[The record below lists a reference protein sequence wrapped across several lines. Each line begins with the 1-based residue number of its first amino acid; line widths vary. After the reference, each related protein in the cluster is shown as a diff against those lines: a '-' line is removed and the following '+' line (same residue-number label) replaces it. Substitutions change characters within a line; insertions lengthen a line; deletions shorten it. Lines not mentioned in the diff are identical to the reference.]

1 MLFETNKEKGRA
13 GLCFAIAYFG
23 SNGWNVS
30 LPLNDTQDYDLIIE
44 KNNIFQKI
52 QCKATG
58 CKNKN
63 DTFYIVKLR
72 STGGNGGN
80 KIYGTV
86 KDSSADLLFVLTKEK
101 QMYLIPI
108 NEITQSTSLTLNS
121 DYDQYKINF

>member
-44 KNNIFQKI
+44 KNNIFQKV
-52 QCKATG
+52 QCKATR

-63 DTFYIVKLR
+63 NTFYIVQLR
-72 STGGNGGN
+72 STGSH

-108 NEITQSTSLTLNS
+108 NEITQSTSLTLNP

>member
-44 KNNIFQKI
+44 KNNIFQKV

-63 DTFYIVKLR
+63 NTFYIVQLR
-72 STGGNGGN
+72 STGSH

-108 NEITQSTSLTLNS
+108 NEIIQSTSLTLNP

>member
-44 KNNIFQKI
+44 KNNIFQKV

-63 DTFYIVKLR
+63 NTFYIVQLR
-72 STGGNGGN
+72 STGSH

-108 NEITQSTSLTLNS
+108 NEITQSTSLTLNP